1 MKEYILNGNKYKIE
15 KSNGDIF
22 DYEIMKELV
31 TDYFDIYD
39 YILVDEAYNK
49 FRLKGFCDKNNSNLR
64 PNNNIKI
71 LDDYIKNYCAYKCKW
86 FLLKK
91 VRIITLLDYLSCLP
105 SCILLLISNA
115 SLSY

>member
-71 LDDYIKNYCAYKCKW
+71 LDDYIKNYCVYKCKW

-91 VRIITLLDYLSCLP
+91 VK
-105 SCILLLISNA
+105 
-115 SLSY
+115 